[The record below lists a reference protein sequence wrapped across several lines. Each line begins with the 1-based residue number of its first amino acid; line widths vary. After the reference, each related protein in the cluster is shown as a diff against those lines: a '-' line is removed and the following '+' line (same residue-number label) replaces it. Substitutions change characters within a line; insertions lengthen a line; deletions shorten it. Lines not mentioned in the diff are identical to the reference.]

1 MDFYTR
7 ATSAKIEEA
16 LKKYKERNLKN
27 YVQVKFKK
35 LTEDA
40 QIFEYKT
47 KGAAGADIYSNE
59 EILLLP
65 MTPTIVH
72 TGIAVQL
79 PEGYEMQIRCRSGL
93 ATKGFM
99 LA

>member
-1 MDFYTR
+1 M
-7 ATSAKIEEA
+7 
-16 LKKYKERNLKN
+16 KN

-99 LA
+99 LANGVGTLMVITLEK